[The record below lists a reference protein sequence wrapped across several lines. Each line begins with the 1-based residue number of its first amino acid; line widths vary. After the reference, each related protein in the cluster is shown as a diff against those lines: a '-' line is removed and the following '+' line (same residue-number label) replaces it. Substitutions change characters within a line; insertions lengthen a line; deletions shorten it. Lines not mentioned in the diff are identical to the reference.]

1 MITVLFVD
9 DEPAILDV
17 SRIFLEKGGELKVDT
32 CDSVNEAFEL
42 LKDRSYDA
50 IVSDYEMP
58 CINGI
63 EFLKRLRS
71 MGDPTPFIIFTGKG
85 REHVVI
91 EALNSG
97 ADFYLQKGGD
107 PRSQF
112 TELIHKIKQAVQRRK
127 AEISLLITQSSVD
140 QASDCI
146 FWIDRTGRITYVNE
160 AAATSLGYTRDEILL
175 LTVCD
180 IDTRCDRNEWKKL
193 FHRLKCD
200 CSCRFESVFR
210 KKDGSFLPVEV
221 GCVYDEFQQKPL
233 IFSYCR
239 DISERKK
246 DEGIL
251 KASEQR
257 YRELADSLPQIVLE
271 MSASGRITFA
281 NTAAISI
288 SGYTLDD
295 MESGLNGL
303 SLVCPEYRERAMKA
317 FSLVLS
323 GQEIT
328 GEHIGITCKDGTFL
342 PVRIFASPIFQS
354 DKKLAA
360 GVRALVIAGS
370 TSSSGYENKEINE
383 DDPLHRAGTLIMDTY
398 IRGCD
403 SEFCRI
409 LGSKKARIIN
419 HSVKKISPVF
429 QPDMRHSGDTIHTLL
444 EQSSEENT
452 EFPWRWKKND
462 RSCVDTM
469 VSAKKLDTGSGHIY
483 ILKVRPV

>member
-9 DEPAILDV
+9 DEPALLDV
-17 SRIFLEKGGELKVDT
+17 SRIFLERGGELKVDT
-32 CDSVNEAFEL
+32 CDSAIEALEL

-63 EFLKRLRS
+63 EFLKRLRT

-112 TELIHKIKQAVQRRK
+112 TELIHKIKQAVQRKK

-140 QASDCI
+140 HASDCI
-146 FWIDRTGRITYVNE
+146 FWIDRAGRITYVNE
-160 AAATSLGYTRDEILL
+160 AAAASLGYTRDEILL

-180 IDTRCDRNEWKKL
+180 IDSRCDRNEWKKL
-193 FHRLKCD
+193 FHQLKCD
-200 CSCRFESVFR
+200 CSCRFESIFR

-239 DISERKK
+239 DISERKN
-246 DEGIL
+246 DESIL

-271 MSASGRITFA
+271 MTASGMITFA

-288 SGYTLDD
+288 SGYTPDD

-303 SLVCPEYRERAMKA
+303 SLVSPEYRERAMKA

-323 GQEIT
+323 GQEIS
-328 GEHIGITCKDGTFL
+328 GEKIEITRKDGTFL

-354 DKKLAA
+354 DKKEAE
-360 GVRALVIAGS
+360 GVRALLIAGS
-370 TSSSGYENKEINE
+370 TSKGYQNSGITE
-383 DDPLHRAGTLIMDTY
+383 DDTHHRAGTLIMDTY

-429 QPDMRHSGDTIHTLL
+429 QPDMRHSGDIIPDLL
-444 EQSSEENT
+444 EEASEENT
-452 EFPWRWKKND
+452 EFLWRWKKND
-462 RSCVDTM
+462 HSGVDTM
-469 VSAKKLDTGSGHIY
+469 VSVKKLDTESGY
-483 ILKVRPV
+483 VYVLKVRPV

>member
-9 DEPAILDV
+9 DEPALLDV
-17 SRIFLEKGGELKVDT
+17 SRIFLEKSGELKVDT
-32 CDSVNEAFEL
+32 CDSATEALEL

-63 EFLKRLRS
+63 EFLKRLRTI
-71 MGDPTPFIIFTGKG
+71 GDPTPFIIFTGKG

-140 QASDCI
+140 HASDCI
-146 FWIDRTGRITYVNE
+146 FWIDRAGRITYANE
-160 AAATSLGYTRDEILL
+160 AAAASLGYTREEILL

-193 FHRLKCD
+193 FHHLKCD

-210 KKDGSFLPVEV
+210 KKDGSYLPVEV
-221 GCVYDEFQQKPL
+221 GCVYHEFQQKPL

-239 DISERKK
+239 DISDRKN
-246 DEGIL
+246 DEGVL

-271 MSASGRITFA
+271 MSASGMITFA

-288 SGYTLDD
+288 SGYTPDD
-295 MESGLNGL
+295 LESGLNGL
-303 SLVCPEYRERAMKA
+303 SLISPEYRERATKV
-317 FSLVLS
+317 FSRVLS

-328 GEHIGITCKDGTFL
+328 GEQIEIIRKDGTFL
-342 PVRIFASPIFQS
+342 QVRIFASPIFQS
-354 DKKLAA
+354 DKKETA

-370 TSSSGYENKEINE
+370 TSHGQGNETIRE
-383 DDPLHRAGTLIMDTY
+383 DDSPHSTGTLIMNTY

-409 LGSKKARIIN
+409 LGSKKARVIN

-429 QPDMRHSGDTIHTLL
+429 QPDMHHSGDTFPDRL
-444 EQSSEENT
+444 EQASEENT

-462 RSCVDTM
+462 RSCIDTM
-469 VSAKKLDTGSGHIY
+469 VAVKKLFTESGHVY
-483 ILKVRPV
+483 VLKVRPV